1 MFIGAG
7 VCSVLC
13 PFPKTSSVSLYG
25 QTSVASPVTSWW
37 MPGSLHPLAT
47 SCDGVCGVC
56 VGISSSRKSSLVSF
70 SRPSLL
76 PSVCVLS
83 LPRVSPGLCGPL
95 SSRAGAPLQ
104 HAGLPDARAGRG
116 PQLSLPPQQH
126 SNASQSLCDIIRL
139 SREQMIQVQDS
150 PEPDQL
156 LTTLEK
162 WVAGSPRQWGGA
174 VPGPP
179 P

>member
-1 MFIGAG
+1 MG
-7 VCSVLC
+7 
-13 PFPKTSSVSLYG
+13 
-25 QTSVASPVTSWW
+25 
-37 MPGSLHPLAT
+37 
-47 SCDGVCGVC
+47 
-56 VGISSSRKSSLVSF
+56 
-70 SRPSLL
+70 LL
-76 PSVCVLS
+76 
-83 LPRVSPGLCGPL
+83 
-95 SSRAGAPLQ
+95 
-104 HAGLPDARAGRG
+104 DARAGQG

-174 VPGPP
+174 VPSPP

>member
-1 MFIGAG
+1 MA
-7 VCSVLC
+7 CPVL
-13 PFPKTSSVSLYG
+13 SSCVL
-25 QTSVASPVTSWW
+25 
-37 MPGSLHPLAT
+37 GSLHPLAT
-47 SCDGVCGVC
+47 GCRWHVWGLCQ
-56 VGISSSRKSSLVSF
+56 SLLFQEVFFGFPF
-70 SRPSLL
+70 SRQSLL
-76 PSVCVLS
+76 PSAYVLS

-104 HAGLPDARAGRG
+104 CVELPDARADRG

-156 LTTLEK
+156 LATLEK
-162 WVAGSPRQWGGA
+162 WVAGPPRQGGELSRA
-174 VPGPP
+174 LLLDAPAPAPGRRPSISS
-179 P
+179 